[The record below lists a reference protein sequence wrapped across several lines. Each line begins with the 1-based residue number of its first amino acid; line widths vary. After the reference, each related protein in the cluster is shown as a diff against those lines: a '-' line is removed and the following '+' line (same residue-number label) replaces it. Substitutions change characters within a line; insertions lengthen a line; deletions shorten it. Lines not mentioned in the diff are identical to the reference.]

1 MTLPKRLSSWLVV
14 LLFNAALAT
23 AIAGLAPREPVL
35 SDRNDYEYNS
45 KRWLYAYCSSSIF
58 CYRILVPVLLE
69 FVPMESG
76 PRWRAY
82 QLLSHTAT
90 GTVVAMAVTPLAS
103 PLMTSVLLQ
112 SSYAFAYTAY
122 DPYSADP
129 FVFLVA
135 ALTLYLWLLDR
146 TFAMALMVSVGVFA
160 KETVALIASVPAIAV
175 MLCERTKRWRWWV
188 PALLAWSVLLTF
200 HWYMDIYGGWT
211 VRASASSNLTSG
223 AWLIVWWRGNPS
235 HVAKAMLLF
244 APFGFGWVFA
254 VLGYRHAT
262 PAIRALA
269 LGAVLPIAALAY
281 VQTPERALSNA
292 FLVTVPLAGIFLSRV
307 PPAAAWAAAIS
318 NALVTAKLGTSTVL
332 LPSSTSLVLP
342 ASLAAIWA
350 IAASRRHLGIRS
362 DRA

>member
-1 MTLPKRLSSWLVV
+1 LTLSKRLSSWLVV
-14 LLFNAALAT
+14 LLLNAVLAT
-23 AIAGLAPREPVL
+23 AIAGIAPRQPVL

-90 GTVVAMAVTPLAS
+90 GAIVAMTVATIAS
-103 PLMTSVLLQ
+103 PLMTSVVLQ

-146 TFAMALMVSVGVFA
+146 TFAMALMVSIGVFA
-160 KETVALIASVPAIAV
+160 KETVALIATVPAIAV
-175 MLCERTKRWRWWV
+175 MLVERSKRWRWWM
-188 PALLAWSVLLTF
+188 PAVVAWSVLLSF
-200 HWYMDIYGGWT
+200 HWYMDTYGGWT
-211 VRASASSNLTSG
+211 VRQSESSNLAGG
-223 AWLIVWWRGNPS
+223 AWLIKWWQGNPS
-235 HVAKAMLLF
+235 LVSKSMLLF

-254 VLGYRHAT
+254 VLGYRSAT
-262 PAIRALA
+262 PAMRALA
-269 LGAVLPIAALAY
+269 LGAVFPIAALAY

-292 FLVTVPLAGIFLSRV
+292 FFVVVPLAAVFLSRV
-307 PPAAAWAAAIS
+307 PIAAAWAAAIT
-318 NALVTAKLGTSTVL
+318 NGLVTAKIGTSTAL
-332 LPSSTSLVLP
+332 LPSSSILLVP
-342 ASLAAIWA
+342 AFLSAAWA
-350 IAASRRHLGIRS
+350 IAASRRQS
-362 DRA
+362 A

>member
-1 MTLPKRLSSWLVV
+1 MV

-23 AIAGLAPREPVL
+23 AIAGIAPREPVL

-90 GTVVAMAVTPLAS
+90 GTVVSMAIAPIAS
-103 PLMTSVLLQ
+103 PLMTSMLLQ
-112 SSYAFAYTAY
+112 SSYAFAYTGY

-129 FVFLVA
+129 LVFLVA

-146 TFAMALMVSVGVFA
+146 TFVMALMASVGVFA
-160 KETVALIASVPAIAV
+160 KETVALVASVPAIAV
-175 MLCERTKRWRWWV
+175 MLSDRTRKMRWWV
-188 PALLAWSVLLTF
+188 PALVAWSVLLTF
-200 HWYMDIYGGWT
+200 HWYMDTYGGWT
-211 VRASASSNLTSG
+211 VRQSASSNLLTG
-223 AWLIVWWRGNPS
+223 AWFIVWWRGNPS
-235 HVAKAMLLF
+235 FVAKATLLF

-254 VLGYRHAT
+254 SMGYRYAT

-292 FLVTVPLAGIFLSRV
+292 FFVMVPLASIFLSRV
-307 PPAAAWAAAIS
+307 PPAAAWAAAIT
-318 NALVTAKLGTSTVL
+318 NGLVTAKLGTSTVL
-332 LPSSTSLVLP
+332 LPSSTILVLP
-342 ASLAAIWA
+342 ASLAAVWA
-350 IAASRRHLGIRS
+350 IAASRRHS
-362 DRA
+362 A